1 MTKSCQKDVYA
12 LKESLKYMNIQ
23 MQELRELE
31 FSRLDANGHVY
42 LDYTGAG
49 LYPESLVHI
58 HSDLLAKQVLG
69 NPHSRSPA
77 SLAMTNKIE
86 AARSRVLL
94 FFDADPNE
102 YKVVFTLNSS
112 GALKLVGES
121 FPFELGSRFSLTA
134 DNHNSVNGIREFAR
148 AKRAL
153 VDYIPLNPEL
163 RVDNFDQL
171 LSETDVSKHNLFAYP
186 AQSNFSG
193 AKHPLSWIELAHS
206 RGYDVLLDAAAFVP
220 TNKLSLRSTKPDF
233 VCVSFYK
240 MFGFPTGVGALIARN
255 IALQKLRRPWFAGGT
270 VQFVSAQNKVHLL
283 TKTSGAF
290 EDGTLN
296 YLSIAAIPDGL
307 DFLDRV
313 GIDKI
318 GQHVTELTQLLL
330 TELQSLKHTNG
341 EPLVRI
347 YGPRS
352 IQNRGGAIAFNLLD
366 ITGKVIDYR
375 LLEDRAIEANISI
388 RTGCFCNPGASEF
401 AFEYPAVQAYRC
413 FDLLSP
419 EQFSLQQFSACM
431 KGKPIGAIRASLG
444 IASSEA
450 DVQSFVQMLRTF
462 VDCQVASLGART
474 VPEIAGE
481 EAGKPGTQMALPSSH
496 PMDAGP

>member
-1 MTKSCQKDVYA
+1 MFAKHAQRPDTGELTIKPCQKDVYA
-12 LKESLKYMNIQ
+12 LSKSLNRMNIE
-23 MQELRELE
+23 MQELRKIE

-49 LYPESLVHI
+49 LYPESLVRI
-58 HSDLLAKQVLG
+58 HSDLLIKQVFG
-69 NPHSRSPA
+69 NPHSGSPA
-77 SLAMTNKIE
+77 SLAMTHKIE
-86 AARSRVLL
+86 AARNRILL

-153 VDYIPLNPEL
+153 IDYIPLNSDL
-163 RVDNFDQL
+163 RVDNFEESL
-171 LSETDVSKHNLFAYP
+171 PETDKSKHNLFAYP

-193 AKHPLSWIELAHS
+193 AKHPLGWIELAHS
-206 RGYDVLLDAAAFVP
+206 KGYDVLLDAAAFVSA
-220 TNKLSLRSTKPDF
+220 NKLSLRSTKPDF

-255 IALQKLRRPWFAGGT
+255 VALQKLRRPWFAGGT
-270 VQFVSAQNKVHLL
+270 VQFVSAQNKVHVL

-296 YLSIAAIPDGL
+296 YLGIAAIPDGL
-307 DFLDRV
+307 DFLDRA
-313 GIDKI
+313 GMDKI

-330 TELQSLKHTNG
+330 IELQSLKHSNG

-347 YGPRS
+347 YGPRA

-366 ITGKVIDYR
+366 MRGKVIDYR
-375 LLEDRAIEANISI
+375 LVEDRAIEENISI

-419 EQFSLQQFSACM
+419 EEFSLQQFSACM
-431 KGKPIGAIRASLG
+431 KDRPIGAVRASLG
-444 IASSEA
+444 IASNEA
-450 DVQSFVQMLRTF
+450 DVQRFTKMLRTF
-462 VDCQVASLGART
+462 VDSQVAPVGART
-474 VPEIAGE
+474 VPEIVG
-481 EAGKPGTQMALPSSH
+481 
-496 PMDAGP
+496 D

>member
-1 MTKSCQKDVYA
+1 LAGNTGEIDSQKDVYA
-12 LKESLKYMNIQ
+12 LSEPVNCMDTG
-23 MQELRELE
+23 MHELRVRE
-31 FSRLDANGHVY
+31 FSRLDTNGHVY
-42 LDYTGAG
+42 LDYAGAG
-49 LYPESLVHI
+49 LYPESLVRV
-58 HSDLLAKQVLG
+58 HSDLLMREVFG

-77 SLAMTNKIE
+77 SLAITERIE
-86 AARSRVLL
+86 AARNRVLR

-102 YKVVFTLNSS
+102 YKVIFTSNSS

-121 FPFELGSRFSLTA
+121 FPFEPQSHLSMTA

-148 AKRAL
+148 TKRTL
-153 VDYIPLNPEL
+153 IDYIPLDSEL
-163 RVDNFDQL
+163 RVTNFDQL
-171 LSETDVSKHNLFAYP
+171 LPETDRSRHNLFAYP

-193 AKHPLSWIELAHS
+193 VKHPLSWIELAHS
-206 RGYDVLLDAAAFVP
+206 RGYDVLLDAAAYVP
-220 TNKLSLRSTKPDF
+220 TNKLSLRPTKPDF

-240 MFGFPTGVGALIARN
+240 MFGFPTGVGALVARSA
-255 IALQKLRRPWFAGGT
+255 ALQKLRRPWFAGGT

-318 GQHVTELTQLLL
+318 SRHVTELAQVLL
-330 TELQSLKHTNG
+330 TELPSLRHNNG

-352 IQNRGGAIAFNLLD
+352 IQSRGGAVAFNLLD
-366 ITGKVIDYR
+366 TSGKVIDYR
-375 LLEDRAIEANISI
+375 LVEDKAIEENISI

-413 FDLLSP
+413 FDRLSQ
-419 EQFSLQQFSACM
+419 EEFSLQQFSACM
-431 KGKPIGAIRASLG
+431 RDKPVGAVRASLG
-444 IASSEA
+444 IASNQA
-450 DVQSFVQMLRTF
+450 DIERLVTMLRTF
-462 VDCQVASLGART
+462 IDFQVAPKAIRT
-474 VPEIAGE
+474 VPEMIG
-481 EAGKPGTQMALPSSH
+481 
-496 PMDAGP
+496 D